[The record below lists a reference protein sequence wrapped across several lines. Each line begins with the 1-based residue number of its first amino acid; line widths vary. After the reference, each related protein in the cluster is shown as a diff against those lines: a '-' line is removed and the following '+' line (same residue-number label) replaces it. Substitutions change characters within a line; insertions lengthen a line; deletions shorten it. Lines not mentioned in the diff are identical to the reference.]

1 MSNTTLPDTENYAVL
16 SGLAKEE
23 VKKGFASHFEKGDRY
38 LETFL
43 DGSTQWTVERTNIF
57 NQLVNAQ
64 TELKKALKRES

>member
-1 MSNTTLPDTENYAVL
+1 MSNTTLPNTENYASL
-16 SGLAKEE
+16 SSLAKDE
-23 VKKGFASHFEKGDRY
+23 VKKAFAQHFSKGDRY

-64 TELKKALKRES
+64 TELKKALKREA

>member
-1 MSNTTLPDTENYAVL
+1 MSNTTLPDTENYASL

-23 VKKGFASHFEKGDRY
+23 VKKGFALHFEKGDRY

-43 DGSTQWTVERTNIF
+43 DGSTQWTVERTNVF

-64 TELKKALKRES
+64 AELKKALKREA